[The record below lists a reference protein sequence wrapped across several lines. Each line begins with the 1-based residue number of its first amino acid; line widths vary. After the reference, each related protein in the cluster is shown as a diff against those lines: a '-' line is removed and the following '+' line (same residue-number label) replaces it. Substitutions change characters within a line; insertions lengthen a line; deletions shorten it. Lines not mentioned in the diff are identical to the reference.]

1 MNEEYITL
9 NIDNNRAPSP
19 EEVRQNTEN
28 VENVRN
34 LDPIYEYCTAGAT
47 VPVLRKYQDVV
58 AVWELSPS
66 KVHHDEITELARLNN
81 NLGGKMIHF

>member
-9 NIDNNRAPSP
+9 NIDNNTGPSCP
-19 EEVRQNTEN
+19 EELRQNTEN

-47 VPVLRKYQDVV
+47 ELRKYNLVV
-58 AVWELSPS
+58 AVWELSPLKFIVTRS
-66 KVHHDEITELARLNN
+66 QS
-81 NLGGKMIHF
+81 

>member
-9 NIDNNRAPSP
+9 NIDNNTGPSCP
-19 EEVRQNTEN
+19 EELRQNTEN

-58 AVWELSPS
+58 AVWELSPLKFIVTRS
-66 KVHHDEITELARLNN
+66 QS
-81 NLGGKMIHF
+81 